1 MSPYLWPPEVGVV
14 PPDPG
19 FRPSRLARWPSRA
32 SNKLLGAWSNK
43 VSVTHFMIDNVLF
56 RNINTQK
63 NLCKDEIKQNVLP
76 SPNQEYQP
84 FLSLHSTKQNKINK
98 SWERNQN
105 KTFQHVEMSHFGFCL
120 LLQGL
125 EFQTCQFQ
133 TSECVKTNY
142 GHYKFHK
149 LSLKEQLIYLSYFQK
164 FCNSVHANE
173 KLFVQI

>member
-1 MSPYLWPPEVGVV
+1 
-14 PPDPG
+14 
-19 FRPSRLARWPSRA
+19 
-32 SNKLLGAWSNK
+32 
-43 VSVTHFMIDNVLF
+43 
-56 RNINTQK
+56 
-63 NLCKDEIKQNVLP
+63 
-76 SPNQEYQP
+76 
-84 FLSLHSTKQNKINK
+84 
-98 SWERNQN
+98 
-105 KTFQHVEMSHFGFCL
+105 MSHFGFCL